1 MPISAAEIAKANRE
15 YHPRQGLHVCGWTPD
30 DTPLTLANVRVSKDT
45 FDAAKD
51 RFGLPE
57 NDDFDL
63 LVDWFTDDYTYADQF
78 GIRRQS
84 LAALLTFCETYQ

>member
-1 MPISAAEIAKANRE
+1 MPISAAELARSDRE
-15 YHPRQGLHVCGWTPD
+15 YHPCKGLHVCGWTPD
-30 DTPLTLANVRVSKDT
+30 DTPLTLANVACDKT
-45 FDAAKD
+45 KFDEAKE

-63 LVDWFTDDYTYADQF
+63 LVDWFTDDYTYTDQF

-84 LAALLTFCETYQ
+84 LSALLQHVQNR